1 MTVTGPVATWNN
13 SGTVN
18 VGFAGGENSLSVLDG
33 GVVTSVNGYLAA
45 EAGSSGN
52 TATVSGKDSS
62 WTTSL
67 NFFTGYLGGTNS
79 LLVSGGGAVST
90 NIGGLGWNATSGNNS
105 VLVTGAGS
113 QWSNSDVLYIGN
125 AGSANTFS
133 VESGGTATSTHDTV
147 VGYAVSSSGNVLRV
161 KDAGSKFQVLDVY
174 TLHIGDHG
182 SNNSLEISNGGLV
195 TGNNARLA
203 YYADSANN
211 SVTVTGPVS
220 AWTNTGTIRVGTLG
234 GGNAVTVSAGGAVSF
249 AGNAFIGHG
258 AAAPNNTVTVTGT
271 GSTWTSGNT
280 LTVGLAS
287 TGNVLTARDGG
298 AVTAPGIVIAANAG
312 SGGTVNIGA
321 GGVAGT
327 IASPISF
334 GAGTGIVNFNH
345 TDAALSFGG
354 PITGPGAVRH
364 IGSGTTVLTGANTYS
379 GGTTLAAGT
388 LQLGVDNALPASGQ
402 VVFAGGTLAANGR
415 SVSMGA
421 LSLQSSST
429 LRLGSLGS
437 SAVRLRG
444 PASRPDVVFASA
456 ASWVGGTLTVTG
468 WGGPDGTTYGRIL
481 VTSDPTASGI
491 LAHIQFSN
499 HAVGA
504 IWIAATGEVVPYVAA
519 PTVTGLSPTG
529 GPTDGGTSVIITGT
543 NFTGATAVKFGSTN
557 ATSYTVNSAAQITA
571 ASPGGSGTVDVT
583 VTTTGGTSATSSAD
597 QYTYVAA
604 PTVTGLSPTGGPT
617 AGGTSVII
625 TGTNFTG
632 ATAVKFGSTNATS
645 YTVNSAAQITAASPA
660 GSGTVDVT
668 VTTTGGTG
676 TGTGLYTY
684 TGVTTFSGPTAT
696 GTGIATASISGG
708 GAACSFV
715 DGAAFVDASSVSVA
729 APVQFPHG
737 LFRFTLR
744 GCTGPVTM
752 KITYPSALPVGS
764 PYWKYG
770 PPSKGA
776 APTWYLFMAAPP
788 AATATYT
795 LTLQDNRLGD
805 DDWDTTTDIVDQ
817 GGPGTP
823 PEPGTPI
830 PTLGGAGLALLAC
843 LLAVTGLLVVRRM
856 GC

>member
-571 ASPGGSGTVDVT
+571 ASP
-583 VTTTGGTSATSSAD
+583 
-597 QYTYVAA
+597 
-604 PTVTGLSPTGGPT
+604 
-617 AGGTSVII
+617 
-625 TGTNFTG
+625 
-632 ATAVKFGSTNATS
+632 
-645 YTVNSAAQITAASPA
+645 A
-660 GSGTVDVT
+660 GSGTGDGT

>member
-571 ASPGGSGTVDVT
+571 ASP
-583 VTTTGGTSATSSAD
+583 
-597 QYTYVAA
+597 
-604 PTVTGLSPTGGPT
+604 
-617 AGGTSVII
+617 
-625 TGTNFTG
+625 
-632 ATAVKFGSTNATS
+632 
-645 YTVNSAAQITAASPA
+645 A